1 MTQDF
6 DRPMRRIWI
15 GRSLFAGGAMTL
27 PLGLGVNIGYWI
39 ADRGVRWLPTL
50 LGTLLVIGGLALIA
64 MIAGSVLMG
73 PAAGKPNGRKRI
85 VFFATMLLFAGVGR
99 YVVHG
104 LAKPVAL
111 TSLSADDFDRVC
123 SLDGRQVQDLER
135 GLDATVRLL
144 ASSPNFKDPNTN
156 RVLSADEEVAVL
168 QLWRGFTDTA
178 FVLDR
183 VRVFHEDY
191 LRFDLSRMERA
202 RHVRSFLVTFA
213 AELSL
218 YRHASTVAALLSDR
232 ANVLSF
238 IDHAQSEKVGSVVSI
253 REQLHGLSDLS
264 RVLAGE
270 QYLTFLD
277 RVHDARTG
285 VREGGYDG
293 LWQFI
298 EVLLTA
304 IHRADTMDLATA
316 SVGAELGPIARHVR
330 EKFFPVQK
338 GVAEWMGDTRV
349 RHGSQYLIQAQH
361 LRGVSERLKP
371 GDILLSRKNWYLSN
385 LGLPGFWPHGLL
397 YVGSQS
403 QLAVSFDS
411 EPEVQSWVDTVC
423 AKGTPFS
430 RCLAIRYPLAFVER
444 GRAEGSSSLQVIEAI
459 SEGVVQNS
467 LEHAAGDYL
476 AAMRPRLSPLHRA
489 RAIDRA
495 FSFMGKPYDF
505 DFDFSTDDALVC
517 TELLWRIY
525 RPQAGM
531 TGLEIPLVRVMGRST
546 LPAQEIVKQFA
557 GERETP
563 KAQLEFVL
571 FLEGREADHSV
582 VDGNEAALRAT
593 ALRTK
598 WDVQQP

>member
-1 MTQDF
+1 MPESE
-6 DRPMRRIWI
+6 RPMRRLWI
-15 GRSLFAGGAMTL
+15 GRSLFAAGAMTL
-27 PLGLGVNIGYWI
+27 PLGLGVNIGFWI

-50 LGTLLVIGGLALIA
+50 LGALLVIGGFALAA

-73 PAAGKPNGRKRI
+73 PAAGKPKGRKRI
-85 VFFATMLLFAGVGR
+85 VFFATMLLFVGVGR
-99 YVVHG
+99 FAVHQ

-123 SLDGRQVQDLER
+123 TLDGRQVQDLER
-135 GLDATVRLL
+135 GLSAAVRLL
-144 ASSPNFKDPNTN
+144 ASLPTFKDPDLN
-156 RVLSADEEVAVL
+156 RVLSADEEVVVL

-183 VRVFHEDY
+183 VRLFHEDY
-191 LRFDLSRMERA
+191 MRFDLSRVERV

-218 YRHASTVAALLSDR
+218 YRHASAVATLLSDR
-232 ANVLSF
+232 ENVLNF
-238 IDHAQSEKVGSVVSI
+238 IDHAQSVKAGSVVSI

-270 QYLTFLD
+270 QYLAFLD
-277 RVHDARTG
+277 RVHDARIEVSENG
-285 VREGGYDG
+285 RDG
-293 LWQFI
+293 LWRFV
-298 EVLLTA
+298 EMLLTA
-304 IHRADTMDLATA
+304 IHRIDTMDLATG
-316 SVGAELGPIARHVR
+316 SVGAEFGPLARNVR

-349 RHGSQYLIQAQH
+349 RRRGRYLIEAQH
-361 LRGVSERLKP
+361 LHGVSDRLQP

-403 QLAVSFDS
+403 QLAVAFDS
-411 EPEVQSWVDTVC
+411 DAEVQVWVDTIC
-423 AKGTPFS
+423 ARGTPFS
-430 RCLAIRYPLAFVER
+430 GCMAKRYPLAFVER

-467 LEHAAGDYL
+467 LDHAAGDYL

-489 RAIDRA
+489 RAIARA
-495 FSFMGKPYDF
+495 FSFLGKPYDF

-525 RPQAGM
+525 RPQDGM
-531 TGLEIPLVRVMGRST
+531 TGLEIPLVQVMGRST
-546 LPAQEIVKQFA
+546 LPAQEIIKQFA
-557 GERETP
+557 AESSTG
-563 KAQLEFVL
+563 KAQLQFVL

-582 VDGNEAALRAT
+582 VEGNEAALSAT